1 MDGRVYTKVRKTI
14 IGGQEVYLLCTK
26 TLFHFKACYKG
37 YINAVARY
45 IDHTRKSGAK
55 NKLEQ
60 RTIDEYKAT
69 PLLMAALGGHIEV
82 VELLMKNGADIT
94 AKLDYRSVK
103 HGLLEI
109 AVIRE
114 DLALLCLVFEKFS
127 DSTKRVMTLMG
138 LERLDIESRAC
149 VGRCI
154 QRLSLE
160 YNLKNS
166 KIELDIERLR
176 YFILLLRLLF

>member
-1 MDGRVYTKVRKTI
+1 
-14 IGGQEVYLLCTK
+14 
-26 TLFHFKACYKG
+26 
-37 YINAVARY
+37 
-45 IDHTRKSGAK
+45 
-55 NKLEQ
+55 
-60 RTIDEYKAT
+60 
-69 PLLMAALGGHIEV
+69 MAALGGHIEV

-166 KIELDIERLR
+166 KIELDIERLH